1 MYFHKVL
8 PDPFA
13 SKRSGLE
20 FSTKHDPIM
29 VRDQIGDTVSHLLQP
44 LFARWLFLEKRSK
57 DIQVTRVLFT
67 DYSEEQLFLAVE
79 IGIEGA
85 PRITGVLSN
94 LLRHGAAKPVTQKV
108 PASYGDQCGT

>member
-1 MYFHKVL
+1 MYFHKAS
-8 PDPFA
+8 PDTFA

-29 VRDQIGDTVSHLLQP
+29 VRDQIGDSVPHLLQP
-44 LFARWLFLEKRSK
+44 LFARGLCLEKRSK
-57 DIQVTRVLFT
+57 VIHVARLLFT

-85 PRITGVLSN
+85 PRITGVLRN